1 MSFVSINDK
10 YNNTKDDNEQQG
22 SRLPCREQR
31 PHTHSFQELTQEPS
45 KNAHASHAT
54 RGHCACWHPGP
65 RTLTFFQE
73 KAIVVSWDV
82 NIHNCNAW
90 HAKQRKA
97 RRGNQ
102 RENDQGVKKQKARE
116 VEGGG
121 VVGAV
126 FFHVFNFFPLKISYK
141 TTFLLF
147 CVFFTKLSVITNFVR
162 TGAFSYLRAQTS
174 LQFCILYNLN
184 SFGT

>member
-1 MSFVSINDK
+1 MLRIVRVWIGVEGFVHGR
-10 YNNTKDDNEQQG
+10 QG
-22 SRLPCREQR
+22 RVGRLFE
-31 PHTHSFQELTQEPS
+31 
-45 KNAHASHAT
+45 
-54 RGHCACWHPGP
+54 RGG
-65 RTLTFFQE
+65 
-73 KAIVVSWDV
+73 
-82 NIHNCNAW
+82 
-90 HAKQRKA
+90 
-97 RRGNQ
+97 RR
-102 RENDQGVKKQKARE
+102 RRE

-162 TGAFSYLRAQTS
+162 TGAFSFLRPQTS
-174 LQFCILYNLN
+174 LQFCILYNFK